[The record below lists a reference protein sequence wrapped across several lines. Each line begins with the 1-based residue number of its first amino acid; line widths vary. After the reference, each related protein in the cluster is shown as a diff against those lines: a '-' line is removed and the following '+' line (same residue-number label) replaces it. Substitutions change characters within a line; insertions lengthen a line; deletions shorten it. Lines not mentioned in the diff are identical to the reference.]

1 MATSGSE
8 AALRTEN
15 VVPAGPRAAS
25 IARAALDHEMAST
38 ALRRRIDDAKTV
50 ITEVVT
56 NAVKYGIEHGQGD
69 IRVVIDASDE
79 RLQVRV
85 EQPLQADSVHP
96 RRPQPSARAG
106 GFGLL
111 IVEALAD
118 AWGVDPGPPGRVWFR
133 IGA

>member
-1 MATSGSE
+1 
-8 AALRTEN
+8 
-15 VVPAGPRAAS
+15 
-25 IARAALDHEMAST
+25 MAST
-38 ALRRRIDDAKTV
+38 ALRLRIDDAKTV

-56 NAVKYGIEHGQGD
+56 NAVKYGIEHGRGD

-79 RLQVRV
+79 RLHVRV
-85 EQPLQADSVHP
+85 EQPLQADAVHP
-96 RRPQPSARAG
+96 RSPQPSARSG